1 MHERGWVRN
10 DCLFA
15 AFFPTVRHFPGSFL
29 ASLSYVPR
37 FAVKLE
43 EYRGQY
49 RPAAAGDWQ
58 CLEEALLPAI
68 STLELYLRNI
78 PDRAESTLA
87 KRIPSL
93 AEPNSFNY
101 HLFVDDAR
109 ARDAAWCA
117 RLSLLQHAT
126 KLAYLAALVN
136 NLNKSNEAWR
146 GVLMSG
152 GTCAAFIDRLS
163 QSWIIENHFK
173 SSRAGFF
180 MRPDWEL
187 REHLDFFVNSN
198 VPIYIHWGTPDNV
211 MSLPSGMNP
220 ALRPTEQQVRDAFD
234 IGNHRLSW
242 RSTPS
247 SWRPAPPARNL
258 KGPPAYGSD
267 GYLTSPVSSQISS
280 HDAPSGASRTSS
292 SGWGTAWD
300 EPSRWVNPLGWPID
314 NTDWL
319 ASAPSPSRPVQS
331 QPASPSVPMVP
342 SATGFG
348 IQPVVVPPHIS
359 GNVKPLDTAAN
370 YEKKNYKAGQV
381 VPRIPPWRKGES
393 FIAFHTRRRDY
404 HEFYIEHLEVAAL
417 KQLRLS
423 RERYA
428 STFPQPSPRGSA
440 VFYVWE
446 EDPETGAL
454 ARRRVTNERRE
465 QLWEDY
471 APRKC
476 KYDSVLDEWDL
487 SELFVDPYVERSR
500 PGRDPYAD
508 SDDEYE
514 DAVSL
519 PGDDDDFTS
528 ALYRDCDFDPPLPP
542 YRSSPELVPMPALPG
557 PSPPSASPSVT
568 SSTQSTLPSATSIS
582 PWLSVTSSDVP
593 SSSTWSNLSSASAA
607 LSSIAPGSWST
618 ATISLPSDMDVDEL
632 DSLSGTRDTSSSA
645 VSMDIDM
652 KAASE
657 HTVAPVP
664 APVPV
669 PAPTPAPA
677 LTSRQIAASSTVVSM
692 HVDAKATSEHT
703 VAPTPATVPVPAST
717 PATVPVPA
725 PTPAPAL
732 TSRQIAASSTVVSMH
747 VDAKAASDHTV
758 APTPATVPVPASTPA
773 TVPVP
778 APTPAPALTSR
789 QIAASSTVVS
799 MHVDAKAASEHTVAP
814 TPATVP
820 VPASTPA
827 TVPVPAPTPATVPA
841 SASTPAPTLTSDQ
854 VATSLNVVSM
864 NVDGVG
870 AVSAPAPI
878 PVPRMRA
885 INRYPNDLGLP
896 TRSPVD
902 LLRDHFG
909 LEVNPGPIDIDIDST
924 LDVKDLS
931 EVYKVLGYFF
941 PLGQGDLHSVAGLP
955 SQTASEAV
963 GFVRSIVQAHH
974 VKAPLNGP
982 KYPPPK
988 AWLYRRDSVG

>member
-15 AFFPTVRHFPGSFL
+15 AFFPTVCHFPGSFL
-29 ASLSYVPR
+29 ASLSFVPR
-37 FAVKLE
+37 SAVKLE

-68 STLELYLRNI
+68 FTLELYLRNI
-78 PDRAESTLA
+78 PDCAESTLA

-109 ARDAAWCA
+109 ACDAAWCA

-126 KLAYLAALVN
+126 KLAYLAVLVN

-173 SSRAGFF
+173 SSRVGFL
-180 MRPDWEL
+180 MRPNWEL

-220 ALRPTEQQVRDAFD
+220 ALRPTEQQVWDAFD
-234 IGNHRLSW
+234 IGNHQLSW

-258 KGPPAYGSD
+258 KGTPAYGSD
-267 GYLTSPVSSQISS
+267 GYLTSPWMG
-280 HDAPSGASRTSS
+280 HCM
-292 SGWGTAWD
+292 D
-300 EPSRWVNPLGWPID
+300 EPSRWVSPSGWPID

-319 ASAPSPSRPVQS
+319 ASAPSPSQPVQS
-331 QPASPSVPMVP
+331 QPASPSVLMVP

-404 HEFYIEHLEVAAL
+404 HKFYIEHLEVAAL
-417 KQLRLS
+417 KQSRLS

-428 STFPQPSPRGSA
+428 STFPQPSPHGSA

-446 EDPETGAL
+446 EDPETGAF

-476 KYDSVLDEWDL
+476 KYDSVLDERDL

-508 SDDEYE
+508 SDNEYE

-542 YRSSPELVPMPALPG
+542 YRSSPELVPTLQLSAVPALPG
-557 PSPPSASPSVT
+557 PSPPSASPSIT

-582 PWLSVTSSDVP
+582 LWLSVTSSDVP

-607 LSSIAPGSWST
+607 LSLIAPGSWST

-645 VSMDIDM
+645 VLMDIDM

-677 LTSRQIAASSTVVSM
+677 
-692 HVDAKATSEHT
+692 
-703 VAPTPATVPVPAST
+703 P
-717 PATVPVPA
+717 
-725 PTPAPAL
+725 
-732 TSRQIAASSTVVSMH
+732 
-747 VDAKAASDHTV
+747 
-758 APTPATVPVPASTPA
+758 
-773 TVPVP
+773 
-778 APTPAPALTSR
+778 TSR

-814 TPATVP
+814 TPTTVP
-820 VPASTPA
+820 VPAPTPA

-841 SASTPAPTLTSDQ
+841 PASTPAPTLTSDQ

-896 TRSPVD
+896 TQSPVD
-902 LLRDHFG
+902 LLRDHFR

-974 VKAPLNGP
+974 IKAPLNGP